1 MVASFLVVGK
11 KIMEDHP
18 LIEKGD
24 FSVCD
29 LFSYRLPQYEHRL
42 ASLPCY
48 LTYFR
53 KMLLCQSADVKYDQ
67 QLAGTSPE
75 AKTAGRRVEILLLEK
90 ADATIND
97 HQNLA
102 DSCTKT

>member
-1 MVASFLVVGK
+1 MVASFLVVEK

-29 LFSYRLPQYEHRL
+29 LLGYRIPQFEHRL

-48 LTYFR
+48 LTNFR

-67 QLAGTSPE
+67 QLFSTSPK
-75 AKTAGRRVEILLLEK
+75 AITADRGIGLLLLNK
-90 ADATIND
+90 SWR
-97 HQNLA
+97 HP
-102 DSCTKT
+102 